1 MYSTILK
8 KMSKYSKIKTADE
21 LQAAIKDV
29 RSEIKSQE
37 RILAIKYDGLREHY
51 TPTNMVAGFLKKN
64 SDYYNWADM
73 SLHIVKTL
81 KSKVAR
87 KKPEPPHRDEWLG
100 DIDET
105 RIAEEHSG
113 EPEEKK
119 VTEEIKDAAKAFM
132 SEVKRRVDNDEVV

>member
-1 MYSTILK
+1 
-8 KMSKYSKIKTADE
+8 MSKYSKIKTADE
-21 LQAAIKDV
+21 LQAAINDV
-29 RSEIKSQE
+29 RREIKSQE
-37 RILAIKYDGLREHY
+37 RILSIKYDGLREHY

-87 KKPEPPHRDEWLG
+87 KKPQAPHKDEWLG

-105 RIAEEHSG
+105 KPVEEPSV
-113 EPEEKK
+113 EPGEKK
-119 VTEEIKDAAKAFM
+119 VSEEMKDAAKAFM